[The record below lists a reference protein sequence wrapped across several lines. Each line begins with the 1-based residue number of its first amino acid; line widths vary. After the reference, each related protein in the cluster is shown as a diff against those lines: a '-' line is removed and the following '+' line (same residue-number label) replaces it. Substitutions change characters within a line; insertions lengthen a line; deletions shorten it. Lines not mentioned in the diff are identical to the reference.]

1 MCQILFGVRWL
12 TWSDSNHVWSFLS
25 HLKQLSTS
33 SHNSGL
39 KSKKENSF
47 LKFWLFGGFWVGL
60 MISFVIDESGFDL
73 VVESLHI
80 FFCTILVNFDNSPPA
95 VCFFKQFKMST
106 KQLHGKIVVGVVQ
119 FSSYKTLAMYK
130 FCCKFCNVRYIISKQ
145 CKKWENFWHYSKY
158 LIWPTTMIMLQKI
171 NCVWNN

>member
-25 HLKQLSTS
+25 HLKQLSTF

-106 KQLHGKIVVGVVQ
+106 KQLHGKIVVGVVR
-119 FSSYKTLAMYK
+119 FSSNKTLVMYK
-130 FCCKFCNVRYIISKQ
+130 FCCKFCN
-145 CKKWENFWHYSKY
+145 
-158 LIWPTTMIMLQKI
+158 
-171 NCVWNN
+171 

>member
-33 SHNSGL
+33 SHNSVL
-39 KSKKENSF
+39 KFKKENSF
-47 LKFWLFGGFWVGL
+47 LKFWLFGGFWFGL
-60 MISFVIDESGFDL
+60 NFEVQFCDRRIWVWFSSNFR
-73 VVESLHI
+73 H
-80 FFCTILVNFDNSPPA
+80 FFCTILVNFNNSPAA

-130 FCCKFCNVRYIISKQ
+130 FCCKFCS
-145 CKKWENFWHYSKY
+145 
-158 LIWPTTMIMLQKI
+158 
-171 NCVWNN
+171 